1 MLKAHAEAPVP
12 CREACGACCIAPSI
26 SSPIP
31 GMPEGKP
38 AGVRCVQLDA
48 ADRCRIFG
56 QAERPAVCGSLRP
69 TQSLCRGSREEALQ
83 ALAWLEAHTAPG

>member
-1 MLKAHAEAPVP
+1 MNAQPSVAYLKVATA
-12 CREACGACCIAPSI
+12 
-26 SSPIP
+26 
-31 GMPEGKP
+31 KP